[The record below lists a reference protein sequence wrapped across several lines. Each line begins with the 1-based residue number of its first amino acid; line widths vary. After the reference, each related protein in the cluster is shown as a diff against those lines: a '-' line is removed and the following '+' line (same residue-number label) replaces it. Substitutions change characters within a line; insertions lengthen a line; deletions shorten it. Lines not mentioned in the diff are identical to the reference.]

1 MKLSHCSATL
11 ICVLSFCNIRLFFYS
26 TDISTEEKPY
36 FRSQDYKFKRNVY
49 FPSGMNDDAS
59 TRFKERE
66 AEICSAMADTMKA
79 LYACY
84 VDDFNCDTEG
94 LTVKTYI
101 IVDSSVNYDNGVVR
115 ASMLKQ
121 ELSGYVGK

>member
-1 MKLSHCSATL
+1 
-11 ICVLSFCNIRLFFYS
+11 
-26 TDISTEEKPY
+26 
-36 FRSQDYKFKRNVY
+36 
-49 FPSGMNDDAS
+49 MNDDAS

-121 ELSGYVGK
+121 ELSGYVGKWLLELVLGLSSQPYHNMKLYEHKTITTN